1 MLYYINSLYFI
12 FFFTNIKIF
21 LNIKARNKKS
31 GFLGLLVF
39 ILYKEMGWGC
49 GGCY

>member
-1 MLYYINSLYFI
+1 VYISSL
-12 FFFTNIKIF
+12 FFTNIIIS

-39 ILYKEMGWGC
+39 ILYEEMGWGF
-49 GGCY
+49 GGCF